1 MAKKIKGITVQ
12 IGGDTSG
19 LTKALSSADKALVT
33 TQRELNEVQKG
44 LKLDPTNVELMRQ
57 KQELLSEA
65 IRTTADKLKALED
78 NQEKARKAFEA
89 NAEWE
94 RQYAPLKEQID
105 AARASLTELK
115 KKQEEAKA
123 AFEAGRISSEDYEK
137 VKSDVKAAEQALAD
151 LRQQKKDL
159 EAQFENGHI
168 TAEEYREYQ
177 REVENTRSRLQSLQS
192 ELRNTS
198 AVSEEQRQKITQFGD
213 HAKETFKG
221 VVKGAAAI
229 TAALLAIGKQAVE
242 TGAEFDKAMSEVAAT
257 MGYSVEEINTEGTE
271 AAKTFKQLRDLAQQ
285 MGKSTAFTANEAGQA
300 LNYMA
305 LAGYDAETSI
315 KMLPNVLNLASAGNI
330 ELAKSS
336 DMVTDAQSAL
346 GLSIEDTE
354 KLIDQMAA
362 TSAKSNTSVEQLG
375 EGILTIGATAK
386 SIKGGTV
393 ELTETLGILADNG
406 IKASEG
412 GTKLRNIVLAL
423 QSPTSKAAKELEKLG
438 VQAFDSEGKFRSL
451 KDIFADMNGAL
462 GDMSEQD
469 AALAKSAIFSKR
481 DLAAVNALLSTS
493 VERWD
498 TLGAEIENSA
508 GAAHDMAETKLDN
521 LAGDVTLFKSALE
534 GAEITISDK
543 LTPSLRDAVQFG
555 TEAVTKLSDG
565 FGAGGLAGAVEAAH
579 KLIEEKLGEDAKI
592 IFGIETAA
600 EAAAAAFVTYKS
612 AMLLSEG
619 IAALKTV
626 NLLLAEGKTLTEALN
641 AAQMANPYVLI
652 ATVAVAA
659 ATAIKKLIDIQTDLI
674 DETADSYDLLN
685 EKQKETVDNINDL
698 AQTAGKSRAK
708 WKEQRDALEKQAT
721 AAKGLA
727 EELYRL
733 DEQEQLSNADKE
745 KMNAI
750 VKELNGSVDGLNIK
764 LDEETGHLI
773 TQKST
778 IDALI
783 ASYERQAKAQAAQER
798 LTELYK
804 EQFEAEKNLEQAER
818 SREGVYTALGE
829 KQLELAQAQI
839 ELDKWEQ
846 QQSAYKSTWT
856 HEQWEN
862 YRTLTANVEAAT
874 QALKD
879 QEDVIGEVNTAY
891 TTASET
897 SRSVSSGISEMTGIL
912 VENGEQVQTAA
923 EAMEGALG
931 GVADSAES
939 TGEAIVQAFDVE
951 EEIENAVS
959 RIEEIIKAYDD
970 KLAAR
975 TGTLQNWF
983 EINATVDPEDASFD
997 SFNSLLDKQ
1006 IEDMDEWA
1014 AGIQQLEDE
1023 GINQNFLDKLKDAGP
1038 ASQAYVKALLDV
1050 PEKDRNAYA
1059 NKWDKAYKSA
1069 AETAEK
1075 QLKAMR
1081 DASNEEIQGILDDAE
1096 SRGVDFETVFHNLA
1110 IDASQ
1115 GYIDALRDS
1124 LPAVKGLAQE
1134 LADAT
1139 SETVEEELDI
1149 NSPSKVMR
1157 RIGEFAG
1164 EGFGLGIE
1172 DEMSRA
1178 VKASQQ
1184 LVDAAIKAGEAAAEN
1199 ADISLPDM
1207 SAAAKT
1213 VGSYRAAMSAPAAV
1227 PPAGAGETAAAV
1239 KQALS
1244 ELVSGDTEIIAE
1256 IDGDRVARVMVP
1268 KIDLL
1273 QGQNTVEVMMGYAG
1287 A

>member
-19 LTKALSSADKALVT
+19 LTKALSSADKALAA

-44 LKLDPTNVELMRQ
+44 LKLDPANVELMRQ

-123 AFEAGRISSEDYEK
+123 AFEAGSISSEDYEK
-137 VKSDVKAAEQALAD
+137 VKTDVKAAEQALAD

-168 TAEEYREYQ
+168 TADEYREYQ
-177 REVENTRSRLQSLQS
+177 REVENTRSHLQNLQT
-192 ELRNTS
+192 ELRSTS
-198 AVSEEQRQKITQFGD
+198 AVSEEQRKKITEFGD

-221 VVKGAAAI
+221 VVKAAAAI

-242 TGAEFDKAMSEVAAT
+242 TGAEFDKSMSEVAAT
-257 MGYSVEEINTEGTE
+257 MGYSVDEINTEGTE
-271 AAKTFKQLRDLAQQ
+271 VAKTFKQLRTFAQE
-285 MGKSTAFTANEAGQA
+285 MGKSTAFSANEASRA

-346 GLSIEDTE
+346 GLSIEDAE

-412 GTKLRNIVLAL
+412 GTKLRNIILAL
-423 QSPTSKAAKELEKLG
+423 QSPTNKAAAELDELG
-438 VQAFDSEGKFRSL
+438 VKAYDSEGKFRSL
-451 KDIFADMNGAL
+451 QDIFADLNGAL

-469 AALAKSAIFSKR
+469 AALAKSTIFSKR
-481 DLAAVNALLSTS
+481 DLAAVNALLGTS

-508 GAAHDMAETKLDN
+508 GAAKDMAETKLDN

-543 LTPSLRDAVQFG
+543 LNPKLRETVQFG
-555 TEAVTKLSDG
+555 TEMVSRLADG
-565 FGAGGLAGAVEAAH
+565 FGQGGLAGAVEQAH
-579 KLIEEKLGEDAKI
+579 KVIAEQLGEEAKLV
-592 IFGIETAA
+592 FGIETAVESA
-600 EAAAAAFVTYKS
+600 VGAWLTYKS
-612 AMLLSEG
+612 VTLLLEG
-619 IAALKTV
+619 EKALKTM
-626 NLLLAEGKTLTEALN
+626 LALTQANTAATEELN
-641 AAQMANPYVLI
+641 AAQMANPFALI
-652 ATVAVAA
+652 MSLAVGVGI
-659 ATAIKKLIDIQTDLI
+659 AIKKLAQIQTDLI
-674 DETADSYDLLN
+674 DETADSYELLN
-685 EKQKETVDNINDL
+685 EKQKETVDSINSL
-698 AQTAGKSRAK
+698 AQTVGSSRSK
-708 WKEQRDALEKQAT
+708 WNEQRSTLEKQAA
-721 AAKGLA
+721 AAKGLS

-750 VKELNGSVDGLNIK
+750 VKELNSSVDGLNIK

-939 TGEAIVQAFDVE
+939 TGEAIVQAFDVD

-983 EINATVDPEDASFD
+983 EVNATVDPEDASFD

-1124 LPAVKGLAQE
+1124 LPAVKALAQE

-1139 SETVEEELDI
+1139 SGTVEEELDI

-1157 RIGEFAG
+1157 KIGEFAG

-1184 LVDAAIKAGEAAAEN
+1184 LVDAAIKAGEEAAEN
-1199 ADISLPDM
+1199 TDISLPDM
-1207 SAAAKT
+1207 GAAVKT
-1213 VGSYRAAMSAPAAV
+1213 VGSYRAAMSSPAVV
-1227 PPAGAGETAAAV
+1227 PPANAGETAAAV

-1244 ELVSGDTEIIAE
+1244 EIVTGNVEIVAE
-1256 IDGDRVARVMVP
+1256 IDGDRLARVMVP

>member
-19 LTKALSSADKALVT
+19 LTKALSSADKALAT

-44 LKLDPTNVELMRQ
+44 LKLDPANVELMRQ

-123 AFEAGRISSEDYEK
+123 AFEAGSISSEDYEK
-137 VKSDVKAAEQALAD
+137 VKTDVKAAEQALAD

-177 REVENTRSRLQSLQS
+177 REVENTRSHLQNLQT
-192 ELRNTS
+192 ELRSTS
-198 AVSEEQRQKITQFGD
+198 AVSEEQRKKIAEFGD

-221 VVKGAAAI
+221 VVKAAVAI

-271 AAKTFKQLRDLAQQ
+271 AAKTFKQLRNYAQQ
-285 MGKSTAFTANEAGQA
+285 MGKSTAFTANEAGRA

-362 TSAKSNTSVEQLG
+362 ASAKSNTSVEQLG

-412 GTKLRNIVLAL
+412 GTKLRNIILAL
-423 QSPTSKAAKELEKLG
+423 QSPTNKAAAELDELG
-438 VQAFDSEGKFRSL
+438 VKAYDSEGKFRSL
-451 KDIFADMNGAL
+451 EDIFTDLNGAL
-462 GDMSEQD
+462 AGMSEQD
-469 AALAKSAIFSKR
+469 AALAKSTIFSKR
-481 DLAAVNALLSTS
+481 DLAAVNALLGTS

-508 GAAHDMAETKLDN
+508 GAAKDMAETKLDN

-543 LTPSLRDAVQFG
+543 LTPSLRDTVQLG
-555 TEAVTKLSDG
+555 TEAVTKLADG
-565 FGAGGLAGAVEAAH
+565 FGQGGLAGAVEQAH
-579 KLIEEKLGEDAKI
+579 KVIAEQLGKEAKLV
-592 IFGIETAA
+592 FGIEAAVEGAVSAWLTYKGVTLLTEGIEALQVMLRLTQANTAA
-600 EAAAAAFVTYKS
+600 
-612 AMLLSEG
+612 
-619 IAALKTV
+619 
-626 NLLLAEGKTLTEALN
+626 TEALN

-652 ATVAVAA
+652 ATIAVAA
-659 ATAIKKLIDIQTDLI
+659 ATAVKKLRDIQTDLI
-674 DETADSYDLLN
+674 DETADSYELLN

-698 AQTAGKSRAK
+698 AQTVGKSRAK
-708 WKEQRDALEKQAT
+708 WKEQRDALEKQAA

-879 QEDVIGEVNTAY
+879 QEDVVGEVNTAY

-931 GVADSAES
+931 GVEDSAES
-939 TGEAIVQAFDVE
+939 TGKAIVQAFDVE

-975 TGTLQNWF
+975 TSTLQNWF
-983 EINATVDPEDASFD
+983 EVNATVDPEDASFQ
-997 SFNSLLDKQ
+997 SFSNALDEQ
-1006 IEDMDEWA
+1006 IADMDEWA

-1038 ASQAYVKALLDV
+1038 ASLAYVKALLDV

-1124 LPAVKGLAQE
+1124 LPAIKALAQE

-1139 SETVEEELDI
+1139 SGTVEEELDI
-1149 NSPSKVMR
+1149 SSPSKVMR
-1157 RIGEFAG
+1157 KIGEFAG

-1199 ADISLPDM
+1199 TDISLPDM
-1207 SAAAKT
+1207 GAAAKT
-1213 VGSYRAAMSAPAAV
+1213 VGSYRAAMSAPAAT
-1227 PPAGAGETAAAV
+1227 PPANAVETAEAV

-1244 ELVSGDTEIIAE
+1244 EIVTGNVEIVAE
-1256 IDGDRVARVMVP
+1256 IDGDRLARVMVP